1 MRLQDKVIIV
11 TGGGVGI
18 GKAYSERLAA
28 EGARV
33 AIADIAAEASE
44 ALAASITSGGG
55 QAIALA
61 TDVSDESS
69 VAAMVQRVLDRFG
82 RVDVLVNNAGLFA
95 AVRHSPVTEI
105 TVPEWDRVMAVNV
118 RGIFLCCRAVV
129 PPMQAQ
135 GAGKIINI
143 SSSTVM
149 NGSPG
154 FLHYVTS
161 KGAVIALT
169 RALAQEVGQWG
180 ITVNALA
187 PGLTASDTALAVL
200 PRERFE
206 SRVGRRAIKRVQVP
220 EDLTGTIV
228 YLASSDSD
236 FLTGQTILV
245 DGGGNML

>member
-18 GKAYSERLAA
+18 GKAYSLRLAA

-44 ALAASITSGGG
+44 ALAASITSEGG
-55 QAIALA
+55 QALAMA

-69 VAAMVQRVLDRFG
+69 VAAMVRKVVDRWG
-82 RVDVLVNNAGLFA
+82 QVDELVNNAALFT
-95 AVRHSPVTEI
+95 AVRQGPTTEI
-105 TVPEWDRVMAVNV
+105 TVEEWDRVMAVNV
-118 RGIFLCCRAVV
+118 RGVFLCCRAVL
-129 PPMQAQ
+129 PHMRARQT
-135 GAGKIINI
+135 GKIINI
-143 SSSTVM
+143 ASSTVM
-149 NGSPG
+149 NGSPF

-187 PGLTASDTALAVL
+187 PGLTASETALATL
-200 PRERFE
+200 TKERFE
-206 SRVGRRAIKRVQVP
+206 DRARRRALKRVQVP
-220 EDLTGTIV
+220 EDLTGTLV
-228 YLASSDSD
+228 YLASGDSD
-236 FLTGQTILV
+236 FMTGQTVLV